1 MFESLVV
8 SGITLVLILGIL
20 FFVILVVFSVLESF
34 GGCLLRIAIVAAI
47 LYLLWLVLF

>member
-8 SGITLVLILGIL
+8 SGITLVLIVGVVFALIL
-20 FFVILVVFSVLESF
+20 IVFSVLENF

>member
-8 SGITLVLILGIL
+8 SGITLALILGIL
-20 FFVILVVFSVLESF
+20 FCVVLIVFSVLESF
-34 GGCLLRIAIVAAI
+34 GGCLLRVAIVAAI